1 LIQDVNRVDG
11 GDILGQ
17 SNINR
22 GRERRHKLRECAV
35 ELAEQRSTR
44 TPAQQLKLL
53 DDRLG
58 VGVGAVKERDR
69 LAREI
74 EQSSNKK
81 RSTKKAEQSV
91 ESKPK
96 GKSPKAKDRRQQQ
109 RATNKK

>member
-1 LIQDVNRVDG
+1 
-11 GDILGQ
+11 LGQ

-22 GRERRHKLRECAV
+22 GRERRHKLRERAV

-44 TPAQQLKLL
+44 TPAQQLRLL

-74 EQSSNKK
+74 EQSSKK
-81 RSTKKAEQSV
+81 RSTTKAEQRV

-96 GKSPKAKDRRQQQ
+96 GKSPKAKERRQQQ